1 MKRNTIKFR
10 ITVWIT
16 IITALLS
23 FLMIGF
29 MLFISSSVVERT
41 AEKQLWQTVKNN
53 AAYITVDDKEI
64 NLTDEF
70 HFYQNGVSVLIY
82 SGEKSLLAGQIPVS
96 FDVKAEFKNGE
107 IRKVSSQHT
116 EFLILDVHLPIS
128 WEYDLWVRGL
138 MEAPDNIA
146 AAQNFLHITMVSMPL
161 FIFMAALG
169 TFYILNKA
177 FKPLD
182 SIIATASSINEAK
195 DLSCRI
201 DIPKGKD
208 EFSVLARVF
217 NKLFSRLERSFEAE
231 KQFISDASH
240 ELRTPISVIKSAC
253 DYSEKYDT
261 TTEEYKESVG
271 MIHRQAD
278 KMSDMVTQ
286 LLNMSRID
294 QGTENIKMEKLD
306 LSEFVTRFC
315 SEHRYERIS
324 VEVEPD
330 IIVFADKLLMSR
342 LLQNLIEN
350 AYKYGKKDGSV
361 WVTLKT
367 DNDRAIL
374 SVRDDGIG
382 IAQEHHEKI
391 WQRFYQVDSSRSEDC
406 GSGLGLSMVQ
416 KIAELHMGTMTLKS
430 APGEGSC
437 FSLIMPLYKK

>member
-1 MKRNTIKFR
+1 
-10 ITVWIT
+10 
-16 IITALLS
+16 
-23 FLMIGF
+23 
-29 MLFISSSVVERT
+29 ML
-41 AEKQLWQTVKNN
+41 K
-53 AAYITVDDKEI
+53 
-64 NLTDEF
+64 
-70 HFYQNGVSVLIY
+70 
-82 SGEKSLLAGQIPVS
+82 
-96 FDVKAEFKNGE
+96 
-107 IRKVSSQHT
+107 
-116 EFLILDVHLPIS
+116 
-128 WEYDLWVRGL
+128 
-138 MEAPDNIA
+138 
-146 AAQNFLHITMVSMPL
+146 
-161 FIFMAALG
+161 
-169 TFYILNKA
+169 
-177 FKPLD
+177 
-182 SIIATASSINEAK
+182 
-195 DLSCRI
+195 
-201 DIPKGKD
+201 
-208 EFSVLARVF
+208 
-217 NKLFSRLERSFEAE
+217 
-231 KQFISDASH
+231 
-240 ELRTPISVIKSAC
+240 PISVIKSAC

-306 LSEFVTRFC
+306 LSEFVTSFC

-367 DNDRAIL
+367 DNNQAIL

-416 KIAELHMGTMTLKS
+416 KIAELHMGTMSLKS

-437 FSLIMPLYKK
+437 FSLIIPLYKK